1 MTTQSSNNNRAK
13 ILIGLLVVLL
23 VSLAGYTYT
32 LIQQNKETVLFLE
45 ADKAEVQKEL
55 EAIVVSYNEILQDN
69 KLKDKELIAARDRI
83 VVLLDSV
90 KNYKA
95 NLSIINRYKAQVR
108 ALKNERTQLF
118 KRADSLLIVTQRL
131 AIEKDSTT
139 AVLNKTIKVVDSVTT
154 ANTQLFN
161 SLEKGALI
169 GISNLDAT
177 AIIVRKGGK
186 IKETKRASRADKI
199 RVCYTIAPNTLAQA
213 GDRVLYVQVIN
224 PDNNIIGDKSNITFG
239 QDLLTYSKSESVF
252 YENQALDVCAIVG
265 STGQDVL
272 KGLYTINIFDAQRQ
286 IGSTTLMLK

>member
-69 KLKDKELIAARDRI
+69 ELKDKELIAARDRI

-169 GISNLDAT
+169 GITNLDAT

-186 IKETKRASRADKI
+186 IKQTKRASRADKI

-252 YENQALDVCAIVG
+252 YENQALDVCAIIG
-265 STGQDVL
+265 TTGQDVL

>member
-69 KLKDKELIAARDRI
+69 ELKDKELIAARDRI

-108 ALKNERTQLF
+108 GLKNERTQLF

-169 GISNLDAT
+169 GITNLDAT
-177 AIIVRKGGK
+177 AIIVRRGGK
-186 IKETKRASRADKI
+186 IKQTKRASRADKI

-252 YENQALDVCAIVG
+252 YENQALDVCAIIG
-265 STGQDVL
+265 TTGQDVL

>member
-55 EAIVVSYNEILQDN
+55 EALVVSYNEILQDN
-69 KLKDKELIAARDRI
+69 ELKDNELIAARDRI

-108 ALKNERTQLF
+108 GLKNERTQLF

-169 GISNLDAT
+169 GITNLDVT
-177 AIIVRKGGK
+177 AIIVRRGGK
-186 IKETKRASRADKI
+186 IKQTKRASRADKI

-224 PDNNIIGDKSNITFG
+224 PENNIIGDKSNITFG
-239 QDLLTYSKSESVF
+239 QDLLTYSKSEIVF
-252 YENQALDVCAIVG
+252 YENKALDVCAIVG
-265 STGQDVL
+265 TAGQDVL

>member
-1 MTTQSSNNNRAK
+1 MTTQSSNNNRAN
-13 ILIGLLVVLL
+13 ILIGLLLVLL

-45 ADKAEVQKEL
+45 ADKAELQKEL
-55 EAIVVSYNEILQDN
+55 EALVVSYNEILQDN
-69 KLKDKELIAARDRI
+69 NLKDKDLLAARDRVI
-83 VVLLDSV
+83 ALLDSV
-90 KNYKA
+90 KDYKA
-95 NLSIINRYKAQVR
+95 NLSIITRYKAQVR
-108 ALKNERTQLF
+108 GLKNERTQLF
-118 KRADSLLIVTQRL
+118 KRADSLLVVTQRL

-139 AVLNKTIKVVDSVTT
+139 AVLIKIIKVVDSVTT

-265 STGQDVL
+265 TAGQDVL

>member
-1 MTTQSSNNNRAK
+1 MTTQSNNNNRAK

-55 EAIVVSYNEILQDN
+55 EALVVSYNEILQDN
-69 KLKDKELIAARDRI
+69 KLKDKDLIAARDRI

-95 NLSIINRYKAQVR
+95 NLSIITRYKAQVR
-108 ALKNERTQLF
+108 GLKNERAQLF
-118 KRADSLLIVTQRL
+118 KRADSLLVVTQRL

-139 AVLNKTIKVVDSVTT
+139 AVLIKTIKVVDSVTT

-186 IKETKRASRADKI
+186 IKETKRATRADKI

-265 STGQDVL
+265 TAGQDVL

>member
-55 EAIVVSYNEILQDN
+55 EALVVSYNEILQDN
-69 KLKDKELIAARDRI
+69 KLKDKDLIAARDRI
-83 VVLLDSV
+83 IVLLDSV
-90 KNYKA
+90 KDYKA
-95 NLSIINRYKAQVR
+95 NLSIITRYKAQVKG
-108 ALKNERTQLF
+108 LKNERTQLF
-118 KRADSLLIVTQRL
+118 KRADSLLVVTQRL
-131 AIEKDSTT
+131 AVEKDSTT
-139 AVLNKTIKVVDSVTT
+139 AVLIKTIKVVDSVTT

-252 YENQALDVCAIVG
+252 YENQALDVCAIIG
-265 STGQDVL
+265 TTGQDVL

>member
-55 EAIVVSYNEILQDN
+55 EALVVSYNEILQDN
-69 KLKDKELIAARDRI
+69 KLKDKDLIAARDRI
-83 VVLLDSV
+83 IVLLDSV
-90 KNYKA
+90 KDYKA
-95 NLSIINRYKAQVR
+95 NLSIITRYKAQVR
-108 ALKNERTQLF
+108 GLKNERTQLF
-118 KRADSLLIVTQRL
+118 KRADSLLVVTQRL

-139 AVLNKTIKVVDSVTT
+139 AVLIKTIKVVDSVTT

-252 YENQALDVCAIVG
+252 YENQALDVCAIIG
-265 STGQDVL
+265 TTGQDVL

>member
-32 LIQQNKETVLFLE
+32 LIQQNKETLLFLE

-69 KLKDKELIAARDRI
+69 ELKDKELIAARDRI

-118 KRADSLLIVTQRL
+118 IRADSLLIVTQRL

-169 GISNLDAT
+169 GITNLDAT
-177 AIIVRKGGK
+177 AIIVRRGGK
-186 IKETKRASRADKI
+186 IKQTKRASRADKI

-239 QDLLTYSKSESVF
+239 QDLLTYSKSEIVF
-252 YENQALDVCAIVG
+252 YENKALDVCAIVG
-265 STGQDVL
+265 TTGQDVL

>member
-1 MTTQSSNNNRAK
+1 MTTQSNNNNRAK

-45 ADKAEVQKEL
+45 ADKAQVQKEL
-55 EAIVVSYNEILQDN
+55 EALVVSYNEILQDN
-69 KLKDKELIAARDRI
+69 KLKDKDLIAARDRI
-83 VVLLDSV
+83 IVLLDSV
-90 KNYKA
+90 KDYKA
-95 NLSIINRYKAQVR
+95 NLSIITRYKAQVKG
-108 ALKNERTQLF
+108 LKNERAQLF
-118 KRADSLLIVTQRL
+118 KRADSLLVVTQRL
-131 AIEKDSTT
+131 AVEKDSTT
-139 AVLNKTIKVVDSVTT
+139 AVLIKTIKVVDSVTT

-186 IKETKRASRADKI
+186 IKETKRATRADKI

-265 STGQDVL
+265 TAGQDVL

>member
-1 MTTQSSNNNRAK
+1 MTTQSNNNNRAK

-45 ADKAEVQKEL
+45 ADKAQVQKEL
-55 EAIVVSYNEILQDN
+55 EALVVSYNEILQDN
-69 KLKDKELIAARDRI
+69 KLKDKDLIAARDRI
-83 VVLLDSV
+83 IVLLDSV
-90 KNYKA
+90 KDYKA
-95 NLSIINRYKAQVR
+95 NLSIITRYKAQVR
-108 ALKNERTQLF
+108 ALKNERAQLF
-118 KRADSLLIVTQRL
+118 KRADSLLVVTQRL

-169 GISNLDAT
+169 GITNLDVT

-186 IKETKRASRADKI
+186 IKQTKRASRADKI

-224 PDNNIIGDKSNITFG
+224 PENNIIGDKSNITFG

-252 YENQALDVCAIVG
+252 YENKALDVCAIVG
-265 STGQDVL
+265 TKGQDVL

>member
-55 EAIVVSYNEILQDN
+55 EALVVSYNEILQDN
-69 KLKDKELIAARDRI
+69 NLKDKDLLAARDRVI
-83 VVLLDSV
+83 ALLDSV
-90 KNYKA
+90 KDYKA
-95 NLSIINRYKAQVR
+95 NLSIITRYKAQVR
-108 ALKNERTQLF
+108 GLKNERTQLF
-118 KRADSLLIVTQRL
+118 KRADSLLVVTQRL

-139 AVLNKTIKVVDSVTT
+139 AVLIKTIKVVDSVTT

-186 IKETKRASRADKI
+186 IKETKRATRADKI

-265 STGQDVL
+265 TAGQDVL

>member
-1 MTTQSSNNNRAK
+1 MTTQISNNNRAK
-13 ILIGLLVVLL
+13 ILIGLLVILS

-55 EAIVVSYNEILQDN
+55 EALVVSYNEILQDN
-69 KLKDKELIAARDRI
+69 KLKDKDLIAARDRI
-83 VVLLDSV
+83 IVLLDSV
-90 KNYKA
+90 KDYKA
-95 NLSIINRYKAQVR
+95 NLSIITRYKAQVR
-108 ALKNERTQLF
+108 GLKNERAQLF
-118 KRADSLLIVTQRL
+118 KRADSLLVVTERL
-131 AIEKDSTT
+131 AIERDSTT
-139 AVLNKTIKVVDSVTT
+139 AVLNKTIKAVDSVTT
-154 ANTQLFN
+154 ANTQMSK

-169 GISNLDAT
+169 GITNLDAS

-199 RVCYTIAPNTLAQA
+199 RVCYTIAPNNLAQA

-239 QDLLTYSKSESVF
+239 QNLLTFSKSISVF

-265 STGQDVL
+265 NTGQDVL

>member
-69 KLKDKELIAARDRI
+69 ELKDKELIAARDRI

-118 KRADSLLIVTQRL
+118 KRADSLLFVTQRL

-161 SLEKGALI
+161 SLEKGAWI
-169 GISNLDAT
+169 GITNLDAT

-186 IKETKRASRADKI
+186 IKQTKRASRADKI

-239 QDLLTYSKSESVF
+239 QDLLTYSKSEIVF
-252 YENQALDVCAIVG
+252 YENKALDVCAIVG
-265 STGQDVL
+265 TTGQDVL

>member
-1 MTTQSSNNNRAK
+1 MTTQSSNNNRAN
-13 ILIGLLVVLL
+13 ILIGLLLVLL

-55 EAIVVSYNEILQDN
+55 EALVVSYNEILQDN
-69 KLKDKELIAARDRI
+69 NLKDKDLLAARDRVI
-83 VVLLDSV
+83 ALLDSV
-90 KNYKA
+90 KDYKA
-95 NLSIINRYKAQVR
+95 NLSIITRYKAQVR
-108 ALKNERTQLF
+108 GLKNERTQLF
-118 KRADSLLIVTQRL
+118 KRADSLLVVTQRL

-139 AVLNKTIKVVDSVTT
+139 AVLVKTIKVVDSVTT

-186 IKETKRASRADKI
+186 IKETKRATRADKI

-265 STGQDVL
+265 ATGQDVL

>member
-32 LIQQNKETVLFLE
+32 LIQQNKETLLFLE

-69 KLKDKELIAARDRI
+69 ELKDKELIAARDRI

-118 KRADSLLIVTQRL
+118 IRADSLLIVTQRL

-169 GISNLDAT
+169 GITNLDAT

-239 QDLLTYSKSESVF
+239 QDLLTYSKSEIVF
-252 YENQALDVCAIVG
+252 YENQALDVCAIIG
-265 STGQDVL
+265 TTGQDVL

>member
-69 KLKDKELIAARDRI
+69 ELKDNELIAARDRI

-169 GISNLDAT
+169 GITNLDAT

-224 PDNNIIGDKSNITFG
+224 PENNIIGDKSNITFG
-239 QDLLTYSKSESVF
+239 QDLLTYSKSEIVF

-265 STGQDVL
+265 TAGQDVL

>member
-69 KLKDKELIAARDRI
+69 ELKDKELIAARDRI

-169 GISNLDAT
+169 GITNLDAT

-186 IKETKRASRADKI
+186 IKQTKRASRADKI

>member
-45 ADKAEVQKEL
+45 ADKAQVQKEL
-55 EAIVVSYNEILQDN
+55 EALVVSYNEILQDN
-69 KLKDKELIAARDRI
+69 KLKDKDLIAARDRI
-83 VVLLDSV
+83 IVLLDSV
-90 KNYKA
+90 KDYKA
-95 NLSIINRYKAQVR
+95 NLSIITRYKAQVR
-108 ALKNERTQLF
+108 GLKNERTQLF
-118 KRADSLLIVTQRL
+118 KRADSLLVVTQRL

-139 AVLNKTIKVVDSVTT
+139 AVLIKTIKVVDSVTT

-265 STGQDVL
+265 TAGQDVL

>member
-1 MTTQSSNNNRAK
+1 MTTQSNNNNRAK

-55 EAIVVSYNEILQDN
+55 EALVVSYNEILQDN
-69 KLKDKELIAARDRI
+69 KLKDKDLIAARDRI
-83 VVLLDSV
+83 IVLLDSV
-90 KNYKA
+90 KDYKA
-95 NLSIINRYKAQVR
+95 NLSIITRYKAQVKG
-108 ALKNERTQLF
+108 LKNERTQLF
-118 KRADSLLIVTQRL
+118 KRADSLLVVTQRL
-131 AIEKDSTT
+131 AVEKDSTT
-139 AVLNKTIKVVDSVTT
+139 AVLIKTIKVVDSVTT

-186 IKETKRASRADKI
+186 IKETKRATRADKI

-265 STGQDVL
+265 TKGQDVL

>member
-23 VSLAGYTYT
+23 VSLAGYTFT
-32 LIQQNKETVLFLE
+32 LVEQNKETVLFLE

-55 EAIVVSYNEILQDN
+55 EALVVSYNEILQDN
-69 KLKDKELIAARDRI
+69 KLKDKDLIAARDRI
-83 VVLLDSV
+83 IVLLDSV
-90 KNYKA
+90 KDYKA
-95 NLSIINRYKAQVR
+95 NLSIITRYKAQVR
-108 ALKNERTQLF
+108 GLKNERTQLF
-118 KRADSLLIVTQRL
+118 KRADSLLVVTQRL

-139 AVLNKTIKVVDSVTT
+139 AVLIKTIKVVDSVTT

-265 STGQDVL
+265 TAGQDVL

>member
-1 MTTQSSNNNRAK
+1 MTTQSNNNNRAK

-55 EAIVVSYNEILQDN
+55 EALVVSYNEILQDN
-69 KLKDKELIAARDRI
+69 KLKDKDLIAARDRI
-83 VVLLDSV
+83 IVLLDSV
-90 KNYKA
+90 KDYKA
-95 NLSIINRYKAQVR
+95 NLSIITRYKAQVKG
-108 ALKNERTQLF
+108 LKNERTQLF
-118 KRADSLLIVTQRL
+118 KRADSLLVVTQRL
-131 AIEKDSTT
+131 AVEKDSTT
-139 AVLNKTIKVVDSVTT
+139 AVLIKTIKVVDSVTT

-186 IKETKRASRADKI
+186 IKETKRATRADKI

-265 STGQDVL
+265 TTGQDVL

>member
-1 MTTQSSNNNRAK
+1 MTTQSNNNNLAK

-23 VSLAGYTYT
+23 VSLAGYTFT
-32 LIQQNKETVLFLE
+32 LVEQNKETVLFLE

-55 EAIVVSYNEILQDN
+55 EALVVSYNEILQDN
-69 KLKDKELIAARDRI
+69 KLKDKDLIAARDRI
-83 VVLLDSV
+83 IVLLDSV
-90 KNYKA
+90 RDYKA
-95 NLSIINRYKAQVR
+95 NLSIITGYKAQVR
-108 ALKNERTQLF
+108 GLKNERAQLF
-118 KRADSLLIVTQRL
+118 KRADSLLLVTERL

-139 AVLNKTIKVVDSVTT
+139 AVLNQTIKAVDSVTT
-154 ANTQLFN
+154 ANTQMSK

-169 GISNLDAT
+169 GITNLDAR

-239 QDLLTYSKSESVF
+239 QDLLTYSKSASVF
-252 YENQALDVCAIVG
+252 YENQALEVCAIVDG
-265 STGQDVL
+265 SSQELV
-272 KGLYTINIFDAQRQ
+272 KGLYNITVFDAGRQ
-286 IGSTTLMLK
+286 IGSTILVLK

>member
-23 VSLAGYTYT
+23 VSLAGYTFT
-32 LIQQNKETVLFLE
+32 LTQQNKETVLFLE

-55 EAIVVSYNEILQDN
+55 EALVVSYNEILQDN
-69 KLKDKELIAARDRI
+69 ELKDKDLIAARDRI
-83 VVLLDSV
+83 IVLLDSV
-90 KNYKA
+90 KDYKA
-95 NLSIINRYKAQVR
+95 NLSIITRYKAQVR
-108 ALKNERTQLF
+108 GLKNERTQLF
-118 KRADSLLIVTQRL
+118 KRADSLLVVTQRL

-139 AVLNKTIKVVDSVTT
+139 AVLVKTIKVVDSVTT

-265 STGQDVL
+265 TAGQDVL

>member
-1 MTTQSSNNNRAK
+1 MTTQSNNNNRAK

-55 EAIVVSYNEILQDN
+55 EALVVSYNEILQDN
-69 KLKDKELIAARDRI
+69 NLKDKDLLAARDRVI
-83 VVLLDSV
+83 ALLDSV
-90 KNYKA
+90 KDYKA
-95 NLSIINRYKAQVR
+95 NLSIITRYKAQVKG
-108 ALKNERTQLF
+108 LKNERTQLF
-118 KRADSLLIVTQRL
+118 KRADSLLVVTQRL
-131 AIEKDSTT
+131 AVEKDSTT
-139 AVLNKTIKVVDSVTT
+139 AVLIKTIKVVDSVTT

-265 STGQDVL
+265 TAGQDVL

>member
-69 KLKDKELIAARDRI
+69 ELKDKDLIAARDRI

-108 ALKNERTQLF
+108 GLKNERTQLF

-169 GISNLDAT
+169 GITNLDAT

-186 IKETKRASRADKI
+186 IKQTNRASRADKI

-252 YENQALDVCAIVG
+252 YENQALDVCAIIG
-265 STGQDVL
+265 TTGQDVL

>member
-69 KLKDKELIAARDRI
+69 ELKDKELIAARDRI

-118 KRADSLLIVTQRL
+118 IRADSLLIVTQRL

-169 GISNLDAT
+169 GITNLDAT

-186 IKETKRASRADKI
+186 IKQTKRASRADKI

-239 QDLLTYSKSESVF
+239 QDLLTYSKSEIVF
-252 YENQALDVCAIVG
+252 YENKALDVCAIVG
-265 STGQDVL
+265 TTGQDVL
-272 KGLYTINIFDAQRQ
+272 KGSYTINIFDAQRQ

>member
-69 KLKDKELIAARDRI
+69 ELKDKDLIAARDRI

-118 KRADSLLIVTQRL
+118 KRADSLLFVTQRL

-169 GISNLDAT
+169 GITNLDAT

-186 IKETKRASRADKI
+186 IKQTKRASRADKI

>member
-1 MTTQSSNNNRAK
+1 MTTQSNNNNRAK

-55 EAIVVSYNEILQDN
+55 EALVVSYNEILQDN
-69 KLKDKELIAARDRI
+69 KLKDKDLIAARDRI
-83 VVLLDSV
+83 IVLLDSV
-90 KNYKA
+90 KDYKA
-95 NLSIINRYKAQVR
+95 NLSIITRYKAQVKG
-108 ALKNERTQLF
+108 LKNERAQLF
-118 KRADSLLIVTQRL
+118 KRADSLLVVTQRL
-131 AIEKDSTT
+131 AVEKDSTT
-139 AVLNKTIKVVDSVTT
+139 AVLIKTIKVVDSVTT

-265 STGQDVL
+265 TAGQDVL

>member
-1 MTTQSSNNNRAK
+1 MTTQSNNNNRAK

-55 EAIVVSYNEILQDN
+55 EALVVSYNEILQDN
-69 KLKDKELIAARDRI
+69 KLKDKDLIAARDRI
-83 VVLLDSV
+83 IVLLDSV
-90 KNYKA
+90 KDYKA
-95 NLSIINRYKAQVR
+95 NLSIITRYKAQVR
-108 ALKNERTQLF
+108 GLKNERAQLF
-118 KRADSLLIVTQRL
+118 KRADSLLVVTQRL

-139 AVLNKTIKVVDSVTT
+139 AVLKKTIKVVDSVTT

-186 IKETKRASRADKI
+186 IKETKRATRADKI

-265 STGQDVL
+265 TTGQDVL

>member
-1 MTTQSSNNNRAK
+1 MTTQSNNNNRAK

-55 EAIVVSYNEILQDN
+55 EALVVSYNEILQDN
-69 KLKDKELIAARDRI
+69 KLKDKDLIAARDRVI
-83 VVLLDSV
+83 VLLDSV
-90 KNYKA
+90 KDFKA
-95 NLSIINRYKAQVR
+95 NLSIITRYKAQVR
-108 ALKNERTQLF
+108 GLKNERAQLF
-118 KRADSLLIVTQRL
+118 KRADSLLVVTQRL

-139 AVLNKTIKVVDSVTT
+139 AVLIKTIKVVDSVTT

-265 STGQDVL
+265 TAGQDVL

>member
-55 EAIVVSYNEILQDN
+55 EALVVSYNEILQDN
-69 KLKDKELIAARDRI
+69 KLKDKDLIAARDRI
-83 VVLLDSV
+83 IVLLDSV
-90 KNYKA
+90 KDYKA
-95 NLSIINRYKAQVR
+95 NLSIITRYKAQVKG
-108 ALKNERTQLF
+108 LKNERTQLF
-118 KRADSLLIVTQRL
+118 KRADSLLVVTQRL
-131 AIEKDSTT
+131 AVEKDSTT
-139 AVLNKTIKVVDSVTT
+139 AVLIKTIKVVDSVTT

-186 IKETKRASRADKI
+186 TKETKRASRADKI

-252 YENQALDVCAIVG
+252 YENQALDVCAIIG
-265 STGQDVL
+265 TKGQDVL

>member
-1 MTTQSSNNNRAK
+1 MTTQSSNNNRAN
-13 ILIGLLVVLL
+13 ILIGLLLVLL

-55 EAIVVSYNEILQDN
+55 EALVVSYNEILQDN
-69 KLKDKELIAARDRI
+69 NLKDKDLLAARDRVI
-83 VVLLDSV
+83 ALLDSV
-90 KNYKA
+90 KDYKA
-95 NLSIINRYKAQVR
+95 NLSIITRYKAQVR
-108 ALKNERTQLF
+108 GLKNERTQLF
-118 KRADSLLIVTQRL
+118 KRADSLLVVTQRL

-139 AVLNKTIKVVDSVTT
+139 AVLIKTIKVVDSVTT

-239 QDLLTYSKSESVF
+239 QDLLTYSKSESIF
-252 YENQALDVCAIVG
+252 YENQALDVCAIIG
-265 STGQDVL
+265 TTGQDVL

>member
-32 LIQQNKETVLFLE
+32 LIQQNKETLLFLE
-45 ADKAEVQKEL
+45 VDKAEVQKEL
-55 EAIVVSYNEILQDN
+55 EALVVSYNEILQDN
-69 KLKDKELIAARDRI
+69 KLKDKDLIAARDRI
-83 VVLLDSV
+83 IVLLDSV

-95 NLSIINRYKAQVR
+95 NLSIITRYKAQVR
-108 ALKNERTQLF
+108 GLKNERAQLF
-118 KRADSLLIVTQRL
+118 KRADSLLVVTQRL

-139 AVLNKTIKVVDSVTT
+139 AVLIKTIKVVDSVTT

>member
-1 MTTQSSNNNRAK
+1 MTTQSNNNNRAK

-55 EAIVVSYNEILQDN
+55 EALVVSYNEILQDN
-69 KLKDKELIAARDRI
+69 KLKDKDLIAARDRI
-83 VVLLDSV
+83 IVLLDSV
-90 KNYKA
+90 KDYKA
-95 NLSIINRYKAQVR
+95 NLSIITRYKAQVKG
-108 ALKNERTQLF
+108 LKNERAQLF
-118 KRADSLLIVTQRL
+118 KRADSLLVVTQRL
-131 AIEKDSTT
+131 AVEKDSTT
-139 AVLNKTIKVVDSVTT
+139 AVLIKTIKVVDSVTT

>member
-13 ILIGLLVVLL
+13 ILIGLLLVLL

-45 ADKAEVQKEL
+45 ADKAELQKEL
-55 EAIVVSYNEILQDN
+55 EALVVSYNEILQDN
-69 KLKDKELIAARDRI
+69 KLKDKDLIAARDRVI
-83 VVLLDSV
+83 ALLDSV
-90 KNYKA
+90 KDYKA
-95 NLSIINRYKAQVR
+95 NLSIITRYKAQVR
-108 ALKNERTQLF
+108 GLKNERTQLF
-118 KRADSLLIVTQRL
+118 KRADSLLVVTQRL

-139 AVLNKTIKVVDSVTT
+139 AVLIKTIKVVDSVTT

-252 YENQALDVCAIVG
+252 YENQALDVCAIIG
-265 STGQDVL
+265 TTGQDVL

>member
-1 MTTQSSNNNRAK
+1 MTTQSNNNNRAK

-83 VVLLDSV
+83 IVLLDSV
-90 KNYKA
+90 KDYKA
-95 NLSIINRYKAQVR
+95 NLSIITRYKAQVR
-108 ALKNERTQLF
+108 ALKNERAQLF
-118 KRADSLLIVTQRL
+118 KRADSLLVVTQRL

-169 GISNLDAT
+169 GITNLDVT

-186 IKETKRASRADKI
+186 IKQTKRASRADKI

-265 STGQDVL
+265 TAGQDVL

>member
-32 LIQQNKETVLFLE
+32 LIEQNKETVLFLE

-55 EAIVVSYNEILQDN
+55 EALVVSYNEILQDN
-69 KLKDKELIAARDRI
+69 ELKDKDLIAARDRI
-83 VVLLDSV
+83 IVLLDSV
-90 KNYKA
+90 KDYKA
-95 NLSIINRYKAQVR
+95 NLSIITRYKAQVR
-108 ALKNERTQLF
+108 GLKNERTQLF
-118 KRADSLLIVTQRL
+118 KRADSLLVVTQRL

-139 AVLNKTIKVVDSVTT
+139 AVLVKTIKVVDSVTT

-265 STGQDVL
+265 TTGQDVL

>member
-69 KLKDKELIAARDRI
+69 ELKDKELIAARDRI

-118 KRADSLLIVTQRL
+118 IRADSLLFVTQRL

-169 GISNLDAT
+169 GITNLDAT

-186 IKETKRASRADKI
+186 IKQTKRASRADKI

-252 YENQALDVCAIVG
+252 YENKALDVCAIVG
-265 STGQDVL
+265 TAGQDVL

>member
-1 MTTQSSNNNRAK
+1 MTTQSSNNNRAN

-55 EAIVVSYNEILQDN
+55 EALVVSYNEILQDN
-69 KLKDKELIAARDRI
+69 KLKDKDLIAARDRI
-83 VVLLDSV
+83 IVLLDSV
-90 KNYKA
+90 KDYKA
-95 NLSIINRYKAQVR
+95 NLSIITRYKAQVKG
-108 ALKNERTQLF
+108 LKNERAQLF
-118 KRADSLLIVTQRL
+118 KRADSLLVVTQRL

-139 AVLNKTIKVVDSVTT
+139 AVLIKTIKVVDSVTT

-199 RVCYTIAPNTLAQA
+199 RVCFTIAPNTLAQA

-265 STGQDVL
+265 TAGQDVL